1 MKQKQYIEIRH
12 AIRGIIK
19 GTEWEGHV
27 FVVGGCV
34 RDEIMGLDIKDIDM
48 VIDMPNGGIQ
58 FAKWMYL
65 NGYTMN
71 EPVVFQGFGTAM
83 FCLKSFP
90 EFEIECVQTR
100 KEKYP
105 DRRSRNP
112 EVSRGTIEEDS
123 FRRDLTIN
131 TLGINISTEE
141 LIDITGHGVDDIR
154 NKVIRTPLDP
164 DITYDD
170 DPLRILRCIRF
181 ASRYGWQIED
191 RTYEGMK
198 SNVHRLDIIT
208 MERVRDELDKML
220 TCKNPVMA
228 MELLRKTGA
237 MSHIIPE
244 FEETYDMTQNHYH
257 FGTVW
262 EHTMKALELID
273 SSDLVLRMAVLLH
286 DIGKVR
292 SREVSDD
299 GRVHFIGHNI
309 ISADM
314 AEEILKRLKYPN
326 HFINEVKFLVFHH
339 MDTKEWKDDL
349 SRMKP
354 KHLRRLQHECK
365 TEHRFRQL
373 MLLIDADNKAHAE
386 GYCLMNQVQ
395 RLMERTEAMKKEG
408 SALFDYKL
416 PFTGADVMRLKGIK
430 PCPAVK
436 DCMKYLMKLA
446 YVDPLRP
453 MDQWTKHLIGYKIR

>member
-19 GTEWEGHV
+19 GTEWEDHV

-112 EVSRGTIEEDS
+112 EVSHGTIEEDS

-131 TLGINISTEE
+131 TLDINISTEE

-244 FEETYDMTQNHYH
+244 FEETYDMTQNRYH

-262 EHTMKALELID
+262 EHTMKVLELID

-326 HFINEVKFLVFHH
+326 HFIDEVKFLVFHH

-395 RLMERTEAMKKEG
+395 RLMERTEVMKIEG

-416 PFTGADVMRLKGIK
+416 PFTGAA
-430 PCPAVK
+430 CHA
-436 DCMKYLMKLA
+436 
-446 YVDPLRP
+446 
-453 MDQWTKHLIGYKIR
+453 T

>member
-112 EVSRGTIEEDS
+112 EVSHGTIEEDS

-131 TLGINISTEE
+131 TLDINISTEE

-154 NKVIRTPLDP
+154 NKIIRTPLDP

-198 SNVHRLDIIT
+198 SNVHRLGIIT

-262 EHTMKALELID
+262 EHTMKVLELID

-326 HFINEVKFLVFHH
+326 HFIGEVKFLVFHH

-395 RLMERTEAMKKEG
+395 RLMGRTEAMKIEG

-416 PFTGADVMRLKGIK
+416 PFTGTDVMRLKGIK

-436 DCMKYLMKLA
+436 DCMKYFMKLA